1 MERGPAPGPEWYSYF
16 DNSELEAWARNFTA
30 HPTCGPISRLYEIG
44 QSSEGRPLLVLELSD
59 RPEEP
64 EPEPQF
70 KVVANIHGNEPV
82 GRQMAVY
89 LADELC
95 RGWAAEDPEL
105 APLVGGMHT
114 HLLLSMNP
122 DGFYNKERTNA
133 KGRDLN
139 RDFPDPNLRR
149 SHELAG
155 LGPSGKEQAETR
167 AVMDWALPATPE
179 SPQGRGPFTASLAFH
194 EGAFVVN
201 YPNDA
206 GKNVHSRAYSAAPD
220 DATFKWLSLGYATH
234 NPRMMSDKEFDGR
247 GITNGAAWY
256 PVTGGMQDWNY
267 YAAKTFDLTLEVSI
281 PKWPPAKDLPKLWD
295 ENRRGI
301 LETMRRVGPRGGLHG
316 GVADAASGAPLAG
329 ARVQVEGIDWATLT
343 GALGDF
349 HRPLVP
355 GKAYRVTASLKGY
368 EPKTVGPLSVEEGK
382 RLDIKFDLEKKAGAL
397 AGGVEESE
405 SRDSLLGS
413 LSRIRPSSSPP
424 SSARPRKSD
433 GNTSSGTDNAQ
444 PSSSTVGSGEE
455 GEGRGGLRPA
465 TLRQREKVQKKKAH
479 SASGAPAKSPEVTA
493 ALGTSGS
500 AAVGTLHIQS
510 VGGHY
515 TDVLMRRSST
525 VTALSALGLVMILVL
540 IQSRRVRRPRQQ
552 RRQLPV

>member
-1 MERGPAPGPEWYSYF
+1 MGGRPAPGPGWHSYF

-44 QSSEGRPLLVLELSD
+44 RSSKGLPLLVLELSD

-70 KVVANIHGNEPV
+70 KVVANVHGNEPV

-95 RGWAAEDPEL
+95 RGWAADDPEL
-105 APLVGGMHT
+105 APLVGGMRT

-122 DGFYNKERTNA
+122 DGFSQKQRANA

-155 LGPSGKEQAETR
+155 LGPSGREQVETR

-179 SPQGRGPFTASLAFH
+179 SPEGRGPFAASLAFH

-206 GKNVHSRAYSAAPD
+206 GKDVRSRAYSAAPD
-220 DATFKWLSLGYATH
+220 DATFKWLSLGYATR
-234 NPRMMSDKEFDGR
+234 NPRMMSDPEFNGR
-247 GITNGAAWY
+247 GITNGAEWY

-267 YAAKTFDLTLEVSI
+267 YAAKTFDLTLEVSN

-295 ENRRGI
+295 ENRGGI

-316 GVADAASGAPLAG
+316 GVADAVSGAPLAG

-355 GKAYRVTASLKGY
+355 GGAYRVTASLKGY
-368 EPKTVGPLSVEEGK
+368 EPKTVGPLSLEEGK
-382 RLDIKFDLEKKAGAL
+382 RLDIKFELEKK
-397 AGGVEESE
+397 GGGRAEGVSEPES
-405 SRDSLLGS
+405 SDSLLGS
-413 LSRIRPSSSPP
+413 LSRIRPVSSPP
-424 SSARPRKSD
+424 SGVRPRRGD
-433 GNTSSGTDNAQ
+433 GNIDNAQ
-444 PSSSTVGSGEE
+444 PSSSTAGSNGE
-455 GEGRGGLRPA
+455 GGGRGGLRPEP
-465 TLRQREKVQKKKAH
+465 LGKGGGVQTRAH
-479 SASGAPAKSPEVTA
+479 SASEAPTKSPEATA
-493 ALGTSGS
+493 ALADSG
-500 AAVGTLHIQS
+500 AASVLHIQS

-525 VTALSALGLVMILVL
+525 VTALSALGLVVILVL